1 MSSTMNMADDAS
13 AFIGTEHTYQHT
25 PVYSS
30 MGTNM
35 CVHVIASL
43 MQKITEHIQ
52 YTPMKEPAPNP
63 TPAHKYDSIGI
74 FPDFLGCGTPLRAAY
89 VSLQSARQHTSAY
102 VSIREAL
109 RESPELLKVAQY
121 RCLEH
126 SCQGLG
132 FGWGKAGMHWVDLE
146 GNEELL
152 IKRCVVVCSAA
163 FGRSIRN
170 GKIKRIGAVG

>member
-1 MSSTMNMADDAS
+1 MDLLWMSSTMNMADDAS

-89 VSLQSARQHTSAY
+89 VSLQSAY
-102 VSIREAL
+102 VSIRQLTSAYERL
-109 RESPELLKVAQY
+109 CVNLQSCWRLLNIVVLSIPVK
-121 RCLEH
+121 
-126 SCQGLG
+126 
-132 FGWGKAGMHWVDLE
+132 GWGSGGGKQACTG
-146 GNEELL
+146 L
-152 IKRCVVVCSAA
+152 IWRGTKS
-163 FGRSIRN
+163 S
-170 GKIKRIGAVG
+170 